1 MIRQRDARA
10 IRILIT
16 DLAGRKLSICVQSAL
31 GTFAALAGEPE
42 FADLI
47 DDARA
52 AAAAAD
58 DSDLANRLNSALEEL
73 DSEVQAGRVEML
85 AA

>member
-42 FADLI
+42 FAEVI
-47 DDARA
+47 DDGRIA
-52 AAAAAD
+52 ANTVGD
-58 DSDLANRLNSALEEL
+58 TELAKQLQCVLEEE
-73 DSEVQAGRVEML
+73 DSAVRTAQVAIRAG
-85 AA
+85 